1 MSRFLKPNPFFFN
14 HIYLSSVHIIEK
26 FVLMKKLYFMYFQEI
41 II

>member
-1 MSRFLKPNPFFFN
+1 MSRFLKPNPFFY